1 MLVHITSFSFI
12 QPDKDIKRA
21 QVNLGNN
28 NKAFRPDFH
37 GVRIL
42 VYCRQK
48 TVQGIRVDHSG
59 K

>member
-21 QVNLGNN
+21 QVKLGND

-42 VYCRQK
+42 EHCRQK
-48 TVQGIRVDHSG
+48 TVQGIRVDHSD